1 MMDTLKQKLDRLKR
15 IFRGQ
20 ESYGD
25 GTAAEQATR
34 YRLIEMY
41 DDVVESAKANSA
53 DVERPD
59 IDLLVSLSGYSPE
72 TTLLA
77 FELIKPKQ
85 ILIVTSEKT
94 LPEVNVI
101 SDKIAGRLRSS
112 EFRHDTVEPGQPS

>member
-1 MMDTLKQKLDRLKR
+1 METLNQKLDTFRR
-15 IFRGQ
+15 IFRGE

-25 GTAAEQATR
+25 GTAAQQATR
-34 YRLIEMY
+34 YRLAEMY
-41 DDVVESAKANSA
+41 DDVVKLAKANSA

-94 LPEVNVI
+94 LPQVNVI
-101 SDKIAGRLRSS
+101 SDKIAGRLKFSGS
-112 EFRHDTVEPGQPS
+112 GMTP